1 MSGENQE
8 GFLCVEWRARGVP
21 SVPGALVLYIG
32 GGYMDVSE
40 VVVFMILQNVRPETS
55 ILGPSGGE
63 SVSPC
68 EVMLQ
73 IAGMTMDSCV

>member
-1 MSGENQE
+1 
-8 GFLCVEWRARGVP
+8 
-21 SVPGALVLYIG
+21 
-32 GGYMDVSE
+32 MDVSE

-68 EVMLQ
+68 EVML
-73 IAGMTMDSCV
+73 